1 MRSARLCILAFALLA
16 LPFALGAC
24 VSGVNGSVDVAAG
37 SSTSDASTVNGSV
50 NIGANAKAD
59 KASTVNGSI
68 HIAEHAKVGHADT
81 VNGGITLGGSATAES
96 LTTVNGHITL
106 EKNATVSGNVEAVNG
121 ALNLAAGSA
130 VNGELTNVNSHIT
143 VDGAH
148 IGQGI
153 TTVNG
158 DIDITGNAVIDGGIK
173 VKKPSDNGVLGIHF
187 GTDDIP
193 RIVIGAGATVN
204 GPLTFERPVK
214 LYISDQAHV
223 SGPITGAQAVK
234 FSGNAPPA
242 SGS

>member
-1 MRSARLCILAFALLA
+1 
-16 LPFALGAC
+16 
-24 VSGVNGSVDVAAG
+24 
-37 SSTSDASTVNGSV
+37 
-50 NIGANAKAD
+50 
-59 KASTVNGSI
+59 
-68 HIAEHAKVGHADT
+68 
-81 VNGGITLGGSATAES
+81 
-96 LTTVNGHITL
+96 
-106 EKNATVSGNVEAVNG
+106 
-121 ALNLAAGSA
+121 
-130 VNGELTNVNSHIT
+130 

-158 DIDITGNAVIDGGIK
+158 DIDITGNAVVDGGIK

-214 LYISDQAHV
+214 LYISDRAHV
-223 SGPITGAQAVK
+223 AGPITGAEAVK